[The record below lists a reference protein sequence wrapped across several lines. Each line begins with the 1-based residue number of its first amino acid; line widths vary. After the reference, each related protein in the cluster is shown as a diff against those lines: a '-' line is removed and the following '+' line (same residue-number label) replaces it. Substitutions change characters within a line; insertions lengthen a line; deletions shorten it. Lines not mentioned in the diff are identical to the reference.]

1 MIPML
6 MRLVVSDTGS
16 ERSGVNIWLP
26 LFLVWILLLPVI
38 VLCLFLWLILNS
50 LARFS
55 PVLQHG
61 AKSLGAAAVV
71 LWKMHGLR
79 IDISSRESRF
89 VLHF

>member
-1 MIPML
+1 MIPMV

-16 ERSGVNIWLP
+16 EKNGVNIWLP
-26 LFLVWILLLPVI
+26 LFFVWILLLPVI
-38 VLCLFLWLILNS
+38 VLCLFLWLILSS

-61 AKSLGAAAVV
+61 AKCFGAAAVV
-71 LWKMHGLR
+71 LWKLHGLR
-79 IDISSRESRF
+79 IDIRSRESRF

>member
-1 MIPML
+1 MIPMV
-6 MRLVVSDTGS
+6 MRLVVSDNSS
-16 ERSGVNIWLP
+16 EKSAVNIWLP
-26 LFLVWILLLPVI
+26 LFLIWILLLPLL
-38 VLCLFLWLILNS
+38 VLCLFLWLILSS

-71 LWKMHGLR
+71 LWNLHGLR
-79 IDISSRESRF
+79 VDIRNRESLF

>member
-1 MIPML
+1 MIPMV
-6 MRLVVSDTGS
+6 MRLVVSDISS

-38 VLCLFLWLILNS
+38 VLCLFLWFILSS

-61 AKSLGAAAVV
+61 GKSLGAAAVV
-71 LWKMHGLR
+71 LWNLHGLR
-79 IDISSRESRF
+79 IDIRSRESRF